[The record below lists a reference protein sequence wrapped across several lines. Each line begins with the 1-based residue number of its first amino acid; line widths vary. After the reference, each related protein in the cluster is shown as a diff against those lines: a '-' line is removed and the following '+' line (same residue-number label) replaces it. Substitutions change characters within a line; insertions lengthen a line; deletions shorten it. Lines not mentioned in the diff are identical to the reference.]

1 MDSILKKLLGNNL
14 TTDVAIVITKTAFV
28 KSFTSLDSCLEISR
42 EDYKNRG
49 KSKNIITL
57 STNFALA

>member
-1 MDSILKKLLGNNL
+1 MDFILNKMLGNNL
-14 TTDVAIVITKTAFV
+14 TTDVAIDIIKTAFI

-42 EDYKNRG
+42 KDYKKRG
-49 KSKNIITL
+49 KNKNIIT